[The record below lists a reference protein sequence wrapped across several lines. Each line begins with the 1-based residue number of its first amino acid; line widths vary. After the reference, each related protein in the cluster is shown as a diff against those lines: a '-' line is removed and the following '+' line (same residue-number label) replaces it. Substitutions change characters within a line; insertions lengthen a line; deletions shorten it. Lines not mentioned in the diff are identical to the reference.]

1 VTVTTTQPVSFTVTF
16 APGATGA
23 ASATALFASN
33 ASNSPNAATLT
44 GTGVSPP
51 VHTVDL
57 SWTASSSSNVIGYN
71 VYRAV
76 YASAC
81 GAYSKINAALAA
93 STMYTDTSVANGQAY
108 CYVTTAVDSSAVES
122 GYSNTTQAVIP
133 SP

>member
-1 VTVTTTQPVSFTVTF
+1 
-16 APGATGA
+16 
-23 ASATALFASN
+23 
-33 ASNSPNAATLT
+33 
-44 GTGVSPP
+44 
-51 VHTVDL
+51 VDL

>member
-57 SWTASSSSNVIGYN
+57 LWTASDSSDVVGYN
-71 VYRAV
+71 IYRTVYT
-76 YASAC
+76 SAC
-81 GAYSKINAALAA
+81 GAYSKINSALAA
-93 STMYTDTSVANGQAY
+93 STMYTDTSVANGQTY
-108 CYVTTAVDSSAVES
+108 CYATTAVDSSAVES
-122 GYSNTTQAVIP
+122 GYSNIAQVVIP